1 MENWTKGGALQI
13 EIREQ
18 SETTFAFDVVRCQ
31 YAEMYRNLDVPELG
45 ALLSCN
51 RDGTMVEGFNS
62 DIKFERTQ
70 TIMSGAEHCDFR
82 YSLDSKEV
90 DVEINKT

>member
-1 MENWTKGGALQI
+1 
-13 EIREQ
+13 
-18 SETTFAFDVVRCQ
+18 
-31 YAEMYRNLDVPELG
+31 
-45 ALLSCN
+45 
-51 RDGTMVEGFNS
+51 MVEGFNS